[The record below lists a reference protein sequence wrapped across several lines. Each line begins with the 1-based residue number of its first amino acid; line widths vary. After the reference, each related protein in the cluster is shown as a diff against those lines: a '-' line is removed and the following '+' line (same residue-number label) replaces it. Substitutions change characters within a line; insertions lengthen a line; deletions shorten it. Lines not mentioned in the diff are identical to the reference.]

1 MNLLCTLTK
10 NNTNGVTCGNEAHGV
25 CTGHAGHSKRINVSA
40 PGWMQVMPNRKV
52 VLVELGLWWDVTG
65 QPSTVY
71 LLFLLTSVFSFSLS
85 PFYFAHPS
93 PLCGLGINHSLISLL
108 ILFLLTSCY
117 HFVVPF
123 TPPFTRFEIAVW
135 AKLQFISTSWQR
147 YAELIAGRKWTS
159 QQNQLARAGS
169 EWISNADVH
178 LWEALPNNLF
188 FIEISLFCLLLSLK
202 PYKMSLKYRM

>member
-1 MNLLCTLTK
+1 MK
-10 NNTNGVTCGNEAHGV
+10 PMV
-25 CTGHAGHSKRINVSA
+25 CAQDTQVIQKGLMWVLQVGCRSCQTG
-40 PGWMQVMPNRKV
+40 KV

-71 LLFLLTSVFSFSLS
+71 LLLLLTSVFSFSLS
-85 PFYFAHPS
+85 PFYYAHPS
-93 PLCGLGINHSLISLL
+93 PLCGLGINHSPISLL

-123 TPPFTRFEIAVW
+123 SPPFTRFEIAFW

-159 QQNQLARAGS
+159 QQNQLEGR
-169 EWISNADVH
+169 
-178 LWEALPNNLF
+178 
-188 FIEISLFCLLLSLK
+188 
-202 PYKMSLKYRM
+202 